1 MAKFEQRENSGVLF
15 KNDKKEEGS
24 KQPDYRG
31 DANIYGQTVEVAGW
45 LKQSQNGNKFIS
57 LSFKE
62 KEEYRPSQRD
72 HGPDH
77 DSDIP
82 F

>member
-31 DANIYGQTVEVAGW
+31 EGNIYGQTVEVAGW
-45 LKQSQNGNKFIS
+45 LKEGQKGKFIS
-57 LSFKE
+57 LSFKQ
-62 KEEYRPSQRD
+62 KEEYRPSSRD
-72 HGPDH
+72 HGPARDV
-77 DSDIP
+77 DSIP